1 MFAYVCINLLCTI
14 YKKTYIHE
22 VYRRGGCKTHTYKRT
37 RIGTHAYTQT
47 RKAGVANTLC
57 PEGCN
62 LCYWEKL
69 RHWAR
74 LALCFASG
82 ECALP
87 FLARGFYFTQNHRVI
102 ITKIMCVE
110 LYYIQV
116 QARVDVQKPFLF
128 IYINIY
134 KHT

>member
-14 YKKTYIHE
+14 YRNTYIHE
-22 VYRRGGCKTHTYKRT
+22 VYRRGGCKTHTYKGTRT
-37 RIGTHAYTQT
+37 GTHAYTET

-57 PEGCN
+57 PKGCN

-82 ECALP
+82 ECCPTIFSSGL
-87 FLARGFYFTQNHRVI
+87 LFYTESQSDYNENNVRRA
-102 ITKIMCVE
+102 

-116 QARVDVQKPFLF
+116 QARVDVQKPNM
-128 IYINIY
+128 YICI
-134 KHT
+134 